1 MVTVLIVDDDPSLR
15 SLFATYIQELG
26 LTAVEADNGRSALT
40 RAREAPP
47 DLILLDIEMPVMDGR
62 ATLAWLKSDPQ
73 LKEIPVIVV
82 SGVGET
88 EVAVRCIEGGAEDF
102 IPKPPEPAI
111 LRARILSS
119 LEKGRLRAQEKAYQ
133 SQLERHGLELEE
145 RVRQKTRRLAEANA
159 RLAVLDRAKDDF
171 LRLISH
177 ELRTPMTGVVAASDM
192 LLEGATDETSR
203 KECAQLLRLSV
214 ERLLRI
220 VEDALLLTS
229 IKTSP
234 DAFPLEPHPVGVLL
248 AGAASRAS
256 QLAAAHG
263 VRIEPGAADVGLV
276 LCEEHLLTEALASLL
291 ECAVKFCAPE
301 QPVVISCAR
310 SEDSVELRIQARGLT
325 IPAAAIPTFFEV
337 LSRLEPLTPG
347 GDLGLG
353 PPVAAQILRLLGGSV
368 AVEAQEGGVC
378 FLVTLKPAPSPSGS
392 P

>member
-1 MVTVLIVDDDPSLR
+1 VVTVLIVDDDPHLR
-15 SLFATYIQELG
+15 SLFATYVQELG
-26 LTAVEADNGRSALT
+26 LTAEEAENGWSALSL
-40 RAREAPP
+40 AREAPP

-62 ATLAWLKSDPQ
+62 KTLAWLKGDPQ
-73 LKEIPVIVV
+73 LREIPVIVV
-82 SGVGET
+82 SGMGET
-88 EVAVRCIEGGAEDF
+88 EVAVQCIERGADDF
-102 IPKPPEPAI
+102 LPKPPEPTL

-119 LEKGRLRAQEKAYQ
+119 LEKARLRAQERDYQ
-133 SQLERHGLELEE
+133 RQLEKHGLELEE
-145 RVRQKTRRLAEANA
+145 RVRQKTRKLAEAND

-192 LLEGATDETSR
+192 LVQGEADEASR
-203 KECAQLLRLSV
+203 RECAQLLRLSV

-229 IKTSP
+229 IKVSP
-234 DAFPLEPHPVGVLL
+234 DAFSLEARPLGAIV

-256 QLAAAHG
+256 QLAASHG
-263 VRIEPGAADVGLV
+263 VRIEPGRADMGWV

-301 QPVVISCAR
+301 DPVRITCTR
-310 SEDSVELRIQARGLT
+310 SQDSVELRIRASGQT
-325 IPAAAIPTFFEV
+325 IPAAAIPKFFEV
-337 LSRLEPLTPG
+337 LSLLEPLTPG

-378 FLVTLKPAPSPSGS
+378 FLVSLRAAPSAEGDR
-392 P
+392 